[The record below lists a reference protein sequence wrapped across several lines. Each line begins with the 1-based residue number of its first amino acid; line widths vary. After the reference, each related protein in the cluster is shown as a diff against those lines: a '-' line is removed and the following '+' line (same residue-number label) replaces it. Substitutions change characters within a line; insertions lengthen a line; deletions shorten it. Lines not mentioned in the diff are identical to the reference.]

1 MSRMDAI
8 VAVPFP
14 TVPGGLNDPGC
25 ALTVASIYA
34 WSCGTSW
41 ARSTATK
48 LNQGQA
54 ASVVIENQLDS
65 SRVLCSPDW

>member
-34 WSCGTSW
+34 
-41 ARSTATK
+41 
-48 LNQGQA
+48 
-54 ASVVIENQLDS
+54 
-65 SRVLCSPDW
+65 